1 MPQPEIESQ
10 QPNLAKQGYGASF
23 PVSRILGNPAVAGLL
38 MVCAIAYLLML
49 LFQLRG
55 REKQMDFAAFYVWG
69 DALRQGVDPYST
81 SLVPLADK
89 LGMTLGCCH
98 ENAHYALDS
107 PTTAGPLFRSHCCYD
122 RAGYPPLFVACWVPV
137 SYLSAGAAYWLW
149 QGFQFFSLAF
159 VLYLLVGAD
168 QTLSIA
174 TRVSLMSLGA
184 LFYPVY
190 QNMYFA
196 QPQVSILLGMV
207 IVQHLLAREAEAR
220 AGLLLA
226 FLAHMKLYPI
236 ALAAYLVIRGR
247 WRAIAWLGVGI
258 VAGIVLAGL
267 TAGWSSITEFPA
279 LMRSLSNDVRQQSIR
294 ANVQELAGWLILIF
308 PQKWTWLMVML
319 GEGAAVAIAA
329 WCTFKSNAEL
339 HGDAAAFSI
348 WVVLAALVGPGW
360 THYGV
365 MLLMPF
371 ALIAA
376 CAVRRE
382 RVSPSIV
389 WLAGFTYLL
398 ATLPYLVFYFFR
410 HYVVFT
416 GYSHFI
422 LLGFIA
428 TLWFALDAGKNL
440 APAVRPPSSVR
451 SR

>member
-1 MPQPEIESQ
+1 MAQAEIEK
-10 QPNLAKQGYGASF
+10 QPRDLVAQGRGTGFS
-23 PVSRILGNPAVAGLL
+23 VSRILGNSAVAGLL
-38 MVCAIAYLLML
+38 MLCAVAYLMML
-49 LFQLRG
+49 VFQLRG
-55 REKQMDFAAFYVWG
+55 REKQMDFTAFYVWG

-81 SLVPLADK
+81 SLVPFADK

-107 PTTAGPLFRSHCCYD
+107 PTTAGPLYRSHCCYD
-122 RAGYPPLFVACWVPV
+122 RAGYPPLFVACWVPA
-137 SYLSAGAAYWLW
+137 SYLSARAAYWLW
-149 QGFQFFSLAF
+149 QGLQFFSLAF

-168 QTLSIA
+168 QSLSIA

-196 QPQVSILLGMV
+196 QPQVSILLGIV
-207 IVQHLLAREAEAR
+207 IVQHLLARQAEAR

-236 ALAAYLVIRGR
+236 GLAAYLVIRGR

-279 LMRSLSNDVRQQSIR
+279 LMRSLSNDVRQQSIS
-294 ANVQELAGWLILIF
+294 ANVHDLLGWLTPGLSERWIA
-308 PQKWTWLMVML
+308 LMVML
-319 GEGAAVAIAA
+319 TQATAIAIA
-329 WCTFKSNAEL
+329 VWCTFKSNASL
-339 HGDAAAFSI
+339 HSDTAAFSI
-348 WVVLAALVGPGW
+348 WVVLAVLVGPGW

-376 CAVRRE
+376 SAIRGESVH
-382 RVSPSIV
+382 PAIV
-389 WLAGFTYLL
+389 WLAAGTYIL
-398 ATLPYLVFYFFR
+398 ASLPYLVFYFFR

-416 GYSHFI
+416 GYSHF
-422 LLGFIA
+422 LVLGFIA
-428 TLWFALDAGKNL
+428 TLWFAWDSGRRPAPVLRDA
-440 APAVRPPSSVR
+440 SY
-451 SR
+451 